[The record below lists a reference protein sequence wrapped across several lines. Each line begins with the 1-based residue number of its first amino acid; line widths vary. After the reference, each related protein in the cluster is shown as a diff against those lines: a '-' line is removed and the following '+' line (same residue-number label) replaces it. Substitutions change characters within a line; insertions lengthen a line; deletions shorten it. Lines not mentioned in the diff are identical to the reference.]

1 MLNRFT
7 RCVACA
13 GILALTSLAG
23 CATTAP
29 SRAPEGSIPSHQTRL
44 VLGGN
49 ATVLA
54 QPMQATRPLASDV
67 DQQFTTGSGQT
78 NLAEVVIGQLAL
90 QRSQHEG
97 VRALAQQTMRDH
109 SAVQSQ
115 LTSIAQA
122 AGLSL
127 PNEPSPEQRALAERL
142 SGLSG
147 TAFDREYAMAQ
158 VQGHEQSK
166 SSYEREIAQG
176 QNEALRNL
184 ARQTLPTI
192 MSHLRQSRELAAQ
205 LGVSSGTQDGAT
217 EQDATDEAAAAP
229 ME

>member
-1 MLNRFT
+1 MRKRLT
-7 RCVACA
+7 RCAACA
-13 GILALTSLAG
+13 GILALTFLAG
-23 CATTAP
+23 CATTVP
-29 SRAPEGSIPSHQTRL
+29 SRAPEGSVPSHQTRL
-44 VLGGN
+44 VLGGP
-49 ATVLA
+49 AADLA
-54 QPMQATRPLASDV
+54 QPMQVMRPLASDV
-67 DQQFTTGSGQT
+67 DQQFMTGSGQT
-78 NLAEVVIGQLAL
+78 NLAEVAIGQLAM

-97 VRALAQQTMRDH
+97 VRALAQLTMRDH

-127 PNEPSPEQRALAERL
+127 PQEASPEQRALAERL

-158 VQGHEQSK
+158 VQGHERSET
-166 SSYEREIAQG
+166 SYEREIAQG

-205 LGVSSGTQDGAT
+205 LGVSTGAQDGAT
-217 EQDATDEAAAAP
+217 EQDATDGAAAAP